1 MGINQILSILLIVIS
16 ILLTISILLQSKG
29 VGLSSTFGGG
39 GDFYRS
45 RRGVE
50 KILYYM
56 TIGLAAVFFAI
67 SIALVILN

>member
-1 MGINQILSILLIVIS
+1 MGINQILSIFLIIIS
-16 ILLTISILLQSKG
+16 ILLTVSILLQSKG

>member
-16 ILLTISILLQSKG
+16 ILLTVSILLQSKG

>member
-1 MGINQILSILLIVIS
+1 MGINQILSIFLIIIS

-56 TIGLAAVFFAI
+56 TIGLAGVFFAV

>member
-1 MGINQILSILLIVIS
+1 MALTQILNILLIIDSILLIIS
-16 ILLTISILLQSKG
+16 VLLQSKG

-50 KILYYM
+50 KILYYA
-56 TIGLAAVFFAI
+56 TIVFAAILFGI
-67 SIALVILN
+67 SVSLLILN

>member
-16 ILLTISILLQSKG
+16 ILLTVSILLQSKG

-45 RRGVE
+45 RRGEE

>member
-1 MGINQILSILLIVIS
+1 MGINQILSIFLIIIS
-16 ILLTISILLQSKG
+16 ILLTVSILLQSKG

-56 TIGLAAVFFAI
+56 TIGLAVVFFAI